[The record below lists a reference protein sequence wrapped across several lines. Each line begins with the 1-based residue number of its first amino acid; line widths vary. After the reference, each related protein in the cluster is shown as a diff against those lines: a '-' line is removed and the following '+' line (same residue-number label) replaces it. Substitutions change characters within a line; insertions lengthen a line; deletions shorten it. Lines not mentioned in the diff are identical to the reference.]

1 MKMPKTMNALLFWKY
16 SNVLIISIFLLN
28 DTTSATFILVQNVW
42 ENKTMPGPVKQSSSE
57 PWTIRK
63 LHIRTEQVLN

>member
-16 SNVLIISIFLLN
+16 SNVLINSIFLLN

-42 ENKTMPGPVKQSSSE
+42 ENKTMPGPVK
-57 PWTIRK
+57 
-63 LHIRTEQVLN
+63 